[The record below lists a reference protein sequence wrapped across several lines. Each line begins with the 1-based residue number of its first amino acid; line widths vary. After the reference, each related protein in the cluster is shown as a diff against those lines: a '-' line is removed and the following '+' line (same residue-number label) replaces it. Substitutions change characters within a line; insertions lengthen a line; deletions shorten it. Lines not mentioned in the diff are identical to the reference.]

1 MGTVSLDASAVL
13 QKDFAEEEEE
23 ACMHALQLASASIL
37 PMVLK
42 AAIELDVL
50 EILIKGCGGPF
61 GKPVMT
67 ASDVVSHLKTNNP
80 QAAEM
85 LDRMLRLLASYN
97 VIKCDVEIDDERN
110 NVTRR
115 YGPMP
120 VCKWLTKNED
130 GVSIAALALMTQDKA
145 LMESWYYL
153 KDTVLEG
160 GIPFNKAYGMTAFE
174 YNAKD
179 PRVSHL
185 FNEGMKNHS
194 VIFTKKLLELYQGFD
209 DIDTLVDVGGGVG
222 VTLSMI
228 TSKYSNIKGIN
239 FDLPHVIADAPPYPR
254 VKHIDG
260 DMFQS
265 IPSGDAILMK
275 FIMHDW
281 SDEHCQKILNN
292 CYRALPENGKVIMLD
307 FILPETPDATARG
320 AFDSDLIMLVNN
332 PGGKERTEKEF
343 RSLVESAGFSGF
355 KATYIYAYV
364 WAIEVTK

>member
-1 MGTVSLDASAVL
+1 MGTVSLDAAAMPQDYV
-13 QKDFAEEEEE
+13 DEEEE

-37 PMVLK
+37 PMTLK
-42 AAIELDVL
+42 AAVELDVL
-50 EILIKGCGGPF
+50 EILVKGCGGPF

-97 VIKCDVEIDDERN
+97 VIKCDVEIDDN
-110 NVTRR
+110 DDKVTRR
-115 YGPMP
+115 YRPSP

-130 GVSIAALALMTQDKA
+130 GVSIASLALLIQDKA
-145 LMESWYYL
+145 LMEIWYYL
-153 KDTVLEG
+153 KDAVLEG
-160 GIPFNKAYGMTAFE
+160 DIPFNKAYGMPVFE

-179 PRVSHL
+179 LRVSRL

-194 VIFTKKLLELYQGFD
+194 VIITKKLLELYQGFNV
-209 DIDTLVDVGGGVG
+209 INTLVDVGGGIG

-228 TSKYSNIKGIN
+228 TSKHSNIKGIN
-239 FDLPHVIADAPPYPR
+239 FDLPHVIADAPSYPR
-254 VKHIDG
+254 VEHVDG

-281 SDEHCQKILNN
+281 SDKHCQKILKN
-292 CYRALPENGKVIMLD
+292 CYKALPESGKAIILD
-307 FILPETPDATARG
+307 CILPVNPDGTARV
-320 AFDSDLIMLVNN
+320 AFCSDLNMLVNN
-332 PGGKERTEKEF
+332 PGGKERTEDEF
-343 RSLVESAGFSGF
+343 RYLAEGAGFSGF
-355 KATYIYAYV
+355 RTTYIYAYI